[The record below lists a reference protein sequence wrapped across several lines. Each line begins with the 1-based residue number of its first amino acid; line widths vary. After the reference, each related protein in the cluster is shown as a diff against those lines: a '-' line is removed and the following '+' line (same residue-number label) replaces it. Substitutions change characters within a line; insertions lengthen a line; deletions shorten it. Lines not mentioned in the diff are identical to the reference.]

1 MAKTKQEEPRVMI
14 YIPKVEETGATMDQT
29 EHVTVNGHTTI
40 IQRGARVE
48 VPIPVFEALK
58 VKYPE
63 L

>member
-29 EHVTVNGHTTI
+29 EHVTVNGNTTI